1 MSTEDRTERLEG
13 SLWPE
18 FRVQIVKDREVIQS
32 FAVWGQSELKAVI
45 ACAKELQIKG
55 QVHAEDRVGPGKPTM
70 QEYAILFYIHV

>member
-1 MSTEDRTERLEG
+1 
-13 SLWPE
+13 
-18 FRVQIVKDREVIQS
+18 
-32 FAVWGQSELKAVI
+32 VWGQSELKAVI